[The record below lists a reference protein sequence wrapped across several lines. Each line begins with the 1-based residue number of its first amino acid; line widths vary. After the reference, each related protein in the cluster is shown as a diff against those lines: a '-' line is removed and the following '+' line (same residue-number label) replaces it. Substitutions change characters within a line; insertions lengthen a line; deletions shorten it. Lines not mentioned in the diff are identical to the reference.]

1 MMRKTVAIACA
12 ATFAATSFAYADS
25 VIIRETDP
33 EATNSIV
40 IKERQDPDIIV
51 KKKKK
56 VVIEE
61 EADPDVTIKGTVNI
75 D

>member
-1 MMRKTVAIACA
+1 MRKTVVIACA

-33 EATNSIV
+33 EPTNSIV
-40 IKERQDPDIIV
+40 IKERQDPDLIIKKKRKVIV
-51 KKKKK
+51 K
-56 VVIEE
+56 E
-61 EADPDVTIKGTVNI
+61 DNDSDVTIKGTVNV